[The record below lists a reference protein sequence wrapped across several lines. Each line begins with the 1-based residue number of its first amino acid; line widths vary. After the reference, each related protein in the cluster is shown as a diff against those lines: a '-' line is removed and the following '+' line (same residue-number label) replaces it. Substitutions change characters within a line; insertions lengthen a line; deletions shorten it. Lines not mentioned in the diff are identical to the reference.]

1 MPFLSVKHL
10 IHREETSGFFVIQ
23 VQVDRKSTIYLT
35 GIIIPCILMVT
46 MTLLTFIVKDNY
58 TKLGTSFTT
67 LLMMAVYADQVKNST
82 PTHVQYLTWIDTFIL
97 NNLIINVNATV
108 NSCLLIMFEERE
120 WDDLHNALG
129 MATCYTSIPFVFIIN
144 LSLLVIGY
152 TEGAKEKTDVK
163 ETVLLLIGLSL
174 NLMSILALVICT
186 WYLKIYYRNH
196 PPKKNDEQGIK
207 TSAAIDANFAVLQR
221 QQPTAAVAFSLIP
234 PTLQMTHEMTNG
246 GDHYSVNSGIG
257 PMYYNNAPFQYFFP
271 GGAASTGSTPN
282 THVM

>member
-1 MPFLSVKHL
+1 MSQDCFTLSCLQICTYYYTKNSLPFLEYAYVQTMPFLSVKHL

-108 NSCLLIMFEERE
+108 NSCL
-120 WDDLHNALG
+120 
-129 MATCYTSIPFVFIIN
+129 
-144 LSLLVIGY
+144 
-152 TEGAKEKTDVK
+152 
-163 ETVLLLIGLSL
+163 
-174 NLMSILALVICT
+174 
-186 WYLKIYYRNH
+186 
-196 PPKKNDEQGIK
+196 
-207 TSAAIDANFAVLQR
+207 
-221 QQPTAAVAFSLIP
+221 
-234 PTLQMTHEMTNG
+234 
-246 GDHYSVNSGIG
+246 
-257 PMYYNNAPFQYFFP
+257 
-271 GGAASTGSTPN
+271 
-282 THVM
+282 